1 MYICE
6 ECGCVFDDPLR
17 VNTTYESFYGVSD
30 SFDSSTPM
38 ELNLCPNCRSE
49 EYKEVEEDEQ

>member
-17 VNTTYESFYGVSD
+17 VNTTYESYYGVSD
-30 SFDSSTPM
+30 SFHSGTQM
-38 ELNLCPNCRSE
+38 QLELCPNCRSE
-49 EYKEVEEDEQ
+49 EHREVEEDEQ